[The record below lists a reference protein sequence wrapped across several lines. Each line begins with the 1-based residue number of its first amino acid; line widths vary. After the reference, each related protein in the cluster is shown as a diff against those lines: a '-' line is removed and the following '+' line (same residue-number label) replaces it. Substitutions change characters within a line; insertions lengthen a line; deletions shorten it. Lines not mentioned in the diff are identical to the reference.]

1 MLKAKLK
8 VIVSIMSN
16 SFKYSLVMTYPD
28 KNRTKTLPK
37 TILKEDK
44 KFILNKVKTTEIK
57 KSIKT
62 AIK

>member
-1 MLKAKLK
+1 
-8 VIVSIMSN
+8 
-16 SFKYSLVMTYPD
+16 MTYPD

>member
-8 VIVSIMSN
+8 VIVSITSN
-16 SFKYSLVMTYPD
+16 SFKYSLVMTYPG